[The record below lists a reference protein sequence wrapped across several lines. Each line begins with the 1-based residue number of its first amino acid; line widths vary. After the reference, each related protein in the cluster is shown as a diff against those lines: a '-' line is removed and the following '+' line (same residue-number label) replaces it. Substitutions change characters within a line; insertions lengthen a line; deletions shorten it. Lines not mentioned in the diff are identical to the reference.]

1 MGEWGNHCQGSSL
14 RENAHDSPPTE
25 AEMGS
30 QSGGQGSVDIGRALV
45 DSSVP
50 RVASTVSTAGM
61 ASRNMGEGSNHE
73 DDSPGQVHSD
83 GKHPGF
89 GVLDRGNTGN
99 SRADHVSDTNAGARV
114 CMSKGAVP

>member
-1 MGEWGNHCQGSSL
+1 M
-14 RENAHDSPPTE
+14 
-25 AEMGS
+25 
-30 QSGGQGSVDIGRALV
+30 

-50 RVASTVSTAGM
+50 RVPSTVSTAGM

-73 DDSPGQVHSD
+73 DDSPGQGHSD

-89 GVLDRGNTGN
+89 GVPDRGNTGN

-114 CMSKGAVP
+114 CMSKGPYPEGNRCGSISDNYAEEGHISMNGYAV